1 MENKLLEAAREGNL
15 AELRGLLTG
24 GTGTEGSDDMGWTP
38 LMWASAMGF
47 PNIVKML
54 LESGANPERE
64 RQEWRQRPDESMS
77 PGFSRHSGGI
87 D

>member
-47 PNIVKML
+47 PQH
-54 LESGANPERE
+54 RE
-64 RQEWRQRPDESMS
+64 DAARKRS
-77 PGFSRHSGGI
+77 
-87 D
+87 